1 MFAVGLDVDTR
12 AYFTAA
18 TMVIAVPTGIKIF
31 SWLATC
37 YGGSLRFTTPLL
49 FVLGFLALFTIGGLT
64 GVVLANASLDI
75 AMHDT
80 YYVVAQL
87 GLNNIYS
94 IVYYYATDYMLETI
108 LFVYYLLFINAFYLY
123 KDVSKNNLLN
133 SQNNNTTISNDLI
146 NIQSAENCKGFSETT
161 RQLPDIENSQF

>member
-1 MFAVGLDVDTR
+1 
-12 AYFTAA
+12 
-18 TMVIAVPTGIKIF
+18 
-31 SWLATC
+31 
-37 YGGSLRFTTPLL
+37 
-49 FVLGFLALFTIGGLT
+49 
-64 GVVLANASLDI
+64 
-75 AMHDT
+75 MHDT